1 MERLGFNRYS
11 RTQRFQETGAAA
23 HMSLHHNQQCQ
34 RAESVSPPFDRG
46 TGLPMKKTQT
56 RLARRPG
63 PVGETAIYGGDF
75 RPSIAVFENFEKL
88 PTRRSLAS
96 AVAPSVAA
104 HMSMPGDS
112 VNTPNPKNFNRM
124 SAAALRSGLTRL
136 LYGEAIEGRMSAKR
150 GR

>member
-1 MERLGFNRYS
+1 MERLQFNRYS

-56 RLARRPG
+56 RLARRPC

-75 RPSIAVFENFEKL
+75 RPSIAVFEIF
-88 PTRRSLAS
+88 RRSS
-96 AVAPSVAA
+96 RPDDRWQCAVAPSVAA
-104 HMSMPGDS
+104 HMSTPTDS
-112 VNTPNPKNFNRM
+112 VNTLISKNFSFGSFRP
-124 SAAALRSGLTRL
+124 LRSGLTPL
-136 LYGEAIEGRMSAKR
+136 LYEGLRR
-150 GR
+150 DGG